1 MNNVTTCPDVNSADD
16 TSILCRNFSMIFC
29 LSSSLIFTADS
40 LFSIY
45 NGVKNLSHHT
55 VAIVINLI
63 TQGLARD
70 YRAVKIKPKVHWG
83 KIRKSIVIKLL
94 KVETSDDFKI
104 PQNASYYKQVS
115 TSVIHFKNPG
125 EYLPRKNE
133 GFLSMHEPREFSEK
147 EIFWSSVMG
156 QSC

>member
-1 MNNVTTCPDVNSADD
+1 MNNVTTCPEVNSADD
-16 TSILCRNFSMIFC
+16 TSILCRSFSMIFC

-104 PQNASYYKQVS
+104 PQNASYKYLLQSSNLKTQVS
-115 TSVIHFKNPG
+115 IYQGK
-125 EYLPRKNE
+125 RK
-133 GFLSMHEPREFSEK
+133 GFYPCMSRASLARK
-147 EIFWSSVMG
+147 KSSGRV
-156 QSC
+156 